1 MSIFGIIFFLL
12 FIFIIL
18 PFLIILIRTAF
29 FVHRARKGIRDAFR
43 GTNDAYGQN
52 GGGQDAAA
60 PRRSKKIDPN
70 EGEYVAFEDIT
81 ISATETSDDG
91 RRYTEYTVEQQ
102 IVDAEWED
110 IPDNK

>member
-29 FVHRARKGIRDAFR
+29 FVHRAR
-43 GTNDAYGQN
+43 NAYGQN
-52 GGGQDAAA
+52 GDGQDAAA

-81 ISATETSDDG
+81 ISATETSDN
-91 RRYTEYTVEQQ
+91 RQQHTRYTVEQQ

-110 IPDNK
+110 IPDSK

>member
-43 GTNDAYGQN
+43 GMGNSDDSEQSNAT
-52 GGGQDAAA
+52 
-60 PRRSKKIDPN
+60 PRRSKKIDPD

-81 ISATETSDDG
+81 VSTSETSGDG

>member
-1 MSIFGIIFFLL
+1 MSFFGIIFFLL

-18 PFLIILIRTAF
+18 PFLIFLIRTAF

-43 GTNDAYGQN
+43 GTSNSDDSEQSNAT
-52 GGGQDAAA
+52 
-60 PRRSKKIDPN
+60 PRRSKKIDPD

-81 ISATETSDDG
+81 VSTSETSGDG

-110 IPDNK
+110 IPDSK

>member
-1 MSIFGIIFFLL
+1 MSFFGIIFFLL

-18 PFLIILIRTAF
+18 PFLIFLIWTAF

-43 GTNDAYGQN
+43 GTSNSDDSEQSNAT
-52 GGGQDAAA
+52 
-60 PRRSKKIDPN
+60 PRRSKKIDPD

-81 ISATETSDDG
+81 VSTSETSGDG

-110 IPDNK
+110 IPDSK

>member
-29 FVHRARKGIRDAFR
+29 FVHRARNGIRDAFR

-81 ISATETSDDG
+81 ISATETSDN
-91 RRYTEYTVEQQ
+91 RQQHTRYTVEQQ

-110 IPDNK
+110 IPDSK

>member
-1 MSIFGIIFFLL
+1 MSFFGIIFFLL

-18 PFLIILIRTAF
+18 PFLIFLIWTAF

-43 GTNDAYGQN
+43 GTSNSDDSEQSNAT
-52 GGGQDAAA
+52 

-81 ISATETSDDG
+81 ISATETSDNKQQHT
-91 RRYTEYTVEQQ
+91 RYTVEQQ

-110 IPDNK
+110 IPDSK

>member
-1 MSIFGIIFFLL
+1 MSFFGIIFFLL

-18 PFLIILIRTAF
+18 PIIITLIRAAF
-29 FVHRARKGIRDAFR
+29 FVHRARKSVRDAFR
-43 GTNDAYGQN
+43 GTGGTDNSGQN
-52 GGGQDAAA
+52 DTT

-81 ISATETSDDG
+81 ISTTETSDD
-91 RRYTEYTVEQQ
+91 RRRSTRYTVEQQ

-110 IPDNK
+110 IPDSK

>member
-1 MSIFGIIFFLL
+1 MSFFGIIFFLL

-43 GTNDAYGQN
+43 GTSNSDDSEQSNAT
-52 GGGQDAAA
+52 
-60 PRRSKKIDPN
+60 PRRSKKIDPD

-81 ISATETSDDG
+81 VSTSETSGDG

-110 IPDNK
+110 IPDSK

>member
-1 MSIFGIIFFLL
+1 MSFFGIIFFLL

-43 GTNDAYGQN
+43 GTSNFDDSEQSNAT
-52 GGGQDAAA
+52 AS
-60 PRRSKKIDPN
+60 RRSKKIDPN

-81 ISATETSDDG
+81 ISATETSDNKQQHT
-91 RRYTEYTVEQQ
+91 RYTVEQQ

-110 IPDNK
+110 IPDSK